1 MAGATADNAGAAP
14 GWGASGSSSAP
25 PSDRPCTDLG
35 LDLAGVNG
43 PLLAPGIGAQ
53 GAGAEDL
60 RAVFGAALPAVLAS
74 SSREVLG
81 AGPDAAALRRAARVT
96 AGRMAAVTAGR

>member
-14 GWGASGSSSAP
+14 LGSVGLVVGATIGSAVQE
-25 PSDRPCTDLG
+25 LG

-81 AGPDAAALRRAARVT
+81 AGPAAAAAAR
-96 AGRMAAVTAGR
+96 GGAATPLHGWPR